1 MPKVWTLSQEL
12 KMQLKCLSSQTIQT
26 IIQMKKDAISERI
39 ANPEAIAFTQTP
51 NEIALKSLIEQLNK
65 NEKAEL
71 QALMWVGRRAISGQV
86 VDFDKLLKRSE
97 RNLDDVGDYVG
108 SNYSLVAY
116 LEKGLEVLNLG
127 KHAG

>member
-1 MPKVWTLSQEL
+1 
-12 KMQLKCLSSQTIQT
+12 
-26 IIQMKKDAISERI
+26 MKKDAISERI

-71 QALMWVGRRAISGQV
+71 QTLMWVGRRAISGQV
-86 VDFDKLLKRSE
+86 VDFDKLLRRSE